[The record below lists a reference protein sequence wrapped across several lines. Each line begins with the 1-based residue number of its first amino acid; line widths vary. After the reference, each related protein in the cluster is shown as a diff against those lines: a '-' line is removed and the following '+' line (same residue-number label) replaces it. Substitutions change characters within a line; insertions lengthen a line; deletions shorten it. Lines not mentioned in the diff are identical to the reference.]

1 MSRIARIY
9 PVFNQRF
16 YFIYPL
22 GKFYLCHILNPPTMS
37 DRTVHIG
44 RNIKRI
50 RELLGVKQ
58 DALAITLGDD
68 WNQQKISYLEAKE
81 EVDGPLLDQVAK
93 ALKVTPEV
101 IKNFNEESAMNIISN
116 TFSSHD
122 NSTLHAINYQPTF
135 NPVDKIVELYER
147 MLKEKDAIIERL
159 LSEKKG
165 K

>member
-1 MSRIARIY
+1 MSEKTI
-9 PVFNQRF
+9 
-16 YFIYPL
+16 
-22 GKFYLCHILNPPTMS
+22 
-37 DRTVHIG
+37 HIG

-81 EVDGPLLDQVAK
+81 EIDGPLLDQVAK
-93 ALKVTPEV
+93 ALKVTPEA
-101 IKNFNEESAMNIISN
+101 IRSFNEESAMNIISN

-135 NPVDKIVELYER
+135 NPIDKIVELYER
-147 MLKEKDAIIERL
+147 MLKEKDAIIEKL
-159 LSEKKG
+159 LNEKG
-165 K
+165 KQ